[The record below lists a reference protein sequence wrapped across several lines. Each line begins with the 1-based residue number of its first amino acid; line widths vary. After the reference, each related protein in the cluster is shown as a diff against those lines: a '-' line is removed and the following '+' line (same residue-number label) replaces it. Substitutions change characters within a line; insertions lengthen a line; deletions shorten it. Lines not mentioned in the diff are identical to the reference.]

1 MSPGGLDHPELLG
14 RLDKVFGEGHLIHD
28 TYAANR
34 PEATPDDLWSAV
46 LTDATFRLPAIR
58 LIEARAASGGAS
70 PTFQYLFTWKTPAFG
85 GVAGS
90 CHALEIPFVFAALGN
105 AGAELFFG
113 GPAGPDLWGL
123 SEAMQDSWLAFART
137 GDPRHDAVPD
147 WPAWESKRRPV
158 LRFDVE
164 RALVADPYGDERAL
178 WEGVL

>member
-1 MSPGGLDHPELLG
+1 M
-14 RLDKVFGEGHLIHD
+14 
-28 TYAANR
+28 
-34 PEATPDDLWSAV
+34 
-46 LTDATFRLPAIR
+46 LTDATFRIPAIR
-58 LIEARAASGGAS
+58 LIEARAAGGTTS
-70 PTFQYLFTWKTPAFG
+70 QTFQYLFTWKTPAFG

-113 GPAGPDLWGL
+113 GPAGPDLWSL

-137 GDPRHDAVPD
+137 GDPGHSGIPHWPPWEPDA
-147 WPAWESKRRPV
+147 RPV

-164 RALVADPYGDERAL
+164 RVLVPDPYSDERAL

>member
-1 MSPGGLDHPELLG
+1 MSAATPPGSPGRPAVVLLSGGLDSTTCLAIAEAEGFTPVALSFRYGQRHTVELDCA
-14 RLDKVFGEGHLIHD
+14 RRVAE
-28 TYAANR
+28 AA
-34 PEATPDDLWSAV
+34 
-46 LTDATFRLPAIR
+46 
-58 LIEARAASGGAS
+58 GGTTS
-70 PTFQYLFTWKTPAFG
+70 PTFQYRFTWKTPAFG

-113 GPAGPDLWGL
+113 GPAGPDLWSL

-137 GDPRHDAVPD
+137 GDPGHDGIPH
-147 WPAWESKRRPV
+147 WPAWEPDARPV

-164 RALVADPYGDERAL
+164 RVLVPDPYSDERAL